1 MVTLHK
7 VRAKQRKERKEL
19 HQEMRDEREFLTA
32 ELDAEWA
39 QVYEELREGLR
50 NGLEAELMDD
60 EREKAQKA
68 INVLYK
74 EGLKSVEIE
83 LDKERERRRQQIQ
96 KELINFEM
104 QKRKPILSC
113 TFDQVEE
120 ELMEGAR
127 R

>member
-1 MVTLHK
+1 
-7 VRAKQRKERKEL
+7 
-19 HQEMRDEREFLTA
+19 MRDEREFLTA